1 MPRDRFSSSSTA
13 KFVSFLTEP
22 VLEAPS
28 PVAETT
34 LTVSPIVPV
43 EEHVHLNQPS
53 PLSPDTILNVVT
65 SSPIGPPEKQT
76 TTEDD
81 DGAIVSGNLIEDIT
95 SADSQSV
102 IDSKLF
108 NFVH

>member
-1 MPRDRFSSSSTA
+1 MPRDRFSSSSTP

-22 VLEAPS
+22 VLEASS

-34 LTVSPIVPV
+34 LTVSPVVPV
-43 EEHVHLNQPS
+43 EEHIHLNQPS

-65 SSPIGPPEKQT
+65 SSPVGPHEKQT
-76 TTEDD
+76 ITEDD
-81 DGAIVSGNLIEDIT
+81 EGAIISGNLAEDLT